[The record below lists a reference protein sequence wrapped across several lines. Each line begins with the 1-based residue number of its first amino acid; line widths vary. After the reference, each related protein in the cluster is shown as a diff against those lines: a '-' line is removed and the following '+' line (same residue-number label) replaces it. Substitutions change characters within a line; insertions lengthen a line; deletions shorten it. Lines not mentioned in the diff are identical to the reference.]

1 MTKKYDKIGSPIV
14 TNKNQV
20 KPNKNQAKKTTIL
33 YQLFNKTIKRLVD
46 IYKIYEIKIYNQVNG
61 IQNKLKP
68 TKKKFKNENIIHFYN
83 V

>member
-33 YQLFNKTIKRLVD
+33 Y
-46 IYKIYEIKIYNQVNG
+46 
-61 IQNKLKP
+61 
-68 TKKKFKNENIIHFYN
+68 
-83 V
+83 